1 MCVAVCINN
10 KLLFFISYKGGENR
24 LKIKEKKRLF
34 FKEIRFV
41 KSITLKRFHNQKI

>member
-1 MCVAVCINN
+1 MCVAVCINI
-10 KLLFFISYKGGENR
+10 FISYKGGENR